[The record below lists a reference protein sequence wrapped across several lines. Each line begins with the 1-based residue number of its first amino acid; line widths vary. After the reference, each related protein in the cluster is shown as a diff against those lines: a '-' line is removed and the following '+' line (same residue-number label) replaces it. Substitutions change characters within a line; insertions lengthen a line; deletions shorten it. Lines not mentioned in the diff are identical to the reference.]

1 MNHRLSMD
9 KIRQAIPLIDPSFLN
24 TPQFISKGLSDH
36 FDCQLTVKIETLN
49 PIKSFKGRG
58 AETLISQAAPDKAI
72 VCASAGNFGQAM
84 AYACQK
90 KKIPLTV
97 FASKNANTYKI
108 EMMRSFG
115 ATVLLM
121 GEDFDE
127 AKIIAKTH
135 AKKLQLRFVEDS
147 QDIETLA
154 GAGTIGLELLNLPYT
169 LDALLISLGNG
180 ALLGGIGRVIKELS
194 PQTELIAV
202 QAEGAPA
209 MIESIR
215 SQKLISHPSVNTIS
229 DGIAI
234 RLPVKQSL
242 LDLEHLIDDTLLV
255 SDRTTL
261 NAMKLLHQHLG
272 IVSEPS
278 AAVGIAA
285 ILDEKDRWRSKKVG
299 AIICGGNL
307 TPDQLKKWIMKS

>member
-1 MNHRLSMD
+1 M
-9 KIRQAIPLIDPSFLN
+9 
-24 TPQFISKGLSDH
+24 
-36 FDCQLTVKIETLN
+36 
-49 PIKSFKGRG
+49 
-58 AETLISQAAPDKAI
+58 
-72 VCASAGNFGQAM
+72 
-84 AYACQK
+84 
-90 KKIPLTV
+90 
-97 FASKNANTYKI
+97 
-108 EMMRSFG
+108 
-115 ATVLLM
+115 
-121 GEDFDE
+121 
-127 AKIIAKTH
+127 
-135 AKKLQLRFVEDS
+135 
-147 QDIETLA
+147 
-154 GAGTIGLELLNLPYT
+154 
-169 LDALLISLGNG
+169 GNG

-202 QAEGAPA
+202 QSEGAPA

-299 AIICGGNL
+299 AVICGGNL